1 MPPEAKAG
9 PGLELA
15 VTVVRVDIKGSV
27 IVAEASKVRVAADAV
42 KVVFVAVLAAYTI
55 AIRAKIDFIF

>member
-1 MPPEAKAG
+1 MPPDAKAG

-15 VTVVRVDIKGSV
+15 VTEVRVNIKGSV
-27 IVAEASKVRVAADAV
+27 IVAEACKVRVAAA
-42 KVVFVAVLAAYTI
+42 KVVVVAVLAAYTI